1 MLELVKKLEGEQSAN
16 LFMLLGFDI
25 RQKSRFK
32 TVLTDGQD
40 VGVILPRGQILR
52 GGDYLASVDN
62 EIVQVLAEKEEVSVV
77 YSDDQLLLS
86 KICYHLGNRHVPLQ
100 IEAQRISYGHDSV
113 LDNMVKQ
120 FGLEVCLEDAVFEPE
135 IGAYGHSSHQ
145 ISEPQRSKPKPRS
158 FFSLPF

>member
-1 MLELVKKLEGEQSAN
+1 MLQLVKKLDGKQSSS
-16 LFMLLGFDI
+16 LFLLLCFDI

-32 TVLTDGQD
+32 TVLTNGQD
-40 VGVILPRGQILR
+40 VGVILPRGQVLR
-52 GGDYLASVDN
+52 GGDYLATVNN
-62 EIVQVLAEKEEVSVV
+62 EVVQVLADKEEVSAI

-100 IEAQRISYGHDSV
+100 IEAQRISYGHDYV

-120 FGLEVCLEDAVFEPE
+120 FGLDICVEQAIFEPE
-135 IGAYGHSSHQ
+135 VGAYGHSAHQ
-145 ISEPQRSKPKPRS
+145 VNEPKSRS